1 MTAPRFP
8 VPQAQG
14 IERARQAGSG
24 KGHLT
29 KVALLC
35 SLAACAP
42 TDRFDDFPGMD
53 APAGY
58 PALQPI
64 DALLAQADAASPD
77 TGPAVT
83 ARAARL
89 KARAAGL
96 AAP

>member
-1 MTAPRFP
+1 MTALRFP
-8 VPQAQG
+8 VPPAHFSAWG
-14 IERARQAGSG
+14 RQAGSA

-42 TDRFDDFPGMD
+42 TDRFDDFPTMD

-64 DALLAQADAASPD
+64 DALLAQADAASSD

-96 AAP
+96 GAP

>member
-8 VPQAQG
+8 LSQAHG
-14 IERARQAGSG
+14 LARCRQAGSA
-24 KGHLT
+24 KGQLT

-42 TDRFDDFPGMD
+42 TDRFDDFPMMD

-64 DALLAQADAASPD
+64 DTLLARADAPAPD
-77 TGPAVT
+77 PGPAVS
-83 ARAARL
+83 ARSARL
-89 KARAAGL
+89 KARAAALG
-96 AAP
+96 AP